1 MNVISISVFNFIN
14 IALSAIFI
22 LLVTVFK
29 SDNAQL
35 FVTILPL
42 IVIALNAYL
51 LSLKTK
57 SSENIIKNIVLG
69 GFISSILVAFAPYI
83 LQYTSN
89 KSLFFSS
96 LIFTILLLV
105 NIFIVKLNNEE
116 KA

>member
-1 MNVISISVFNFIN
+1 MNVISISLFNYIN
-14 IALSAIFI
+14 IALSAVFI
-22 LLVTVFK
+22 LFVTVFK
-29 SDNAQL
+29 SENTQL
-35 FVTILPL
+35 LVTILPL
-42 IVIALNAYL
+42 IVIALNGYL
-51 LSLKTK
+51 LSLKANA
-57 SSENIIKNIVLG
+57 SQNVVKNIVLG

-96 LIFTILLLV
+96 LIFTILLLI